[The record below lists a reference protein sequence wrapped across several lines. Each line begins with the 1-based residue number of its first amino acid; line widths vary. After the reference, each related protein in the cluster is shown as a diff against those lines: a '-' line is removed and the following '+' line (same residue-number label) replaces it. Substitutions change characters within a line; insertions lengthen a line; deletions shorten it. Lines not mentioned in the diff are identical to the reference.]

1 MVIKGE
7 KKMAI
12 YENMHELIG
21 NTPMVKLSTINKEIT
36 SEIFAKLEF
45 YNPAGSVK
53 DRVGKYMIADAEE
66 KGLLKPGYTIV
77 EGTAGNTGLGIAF
90 AALNKGY
97 RVIFVVPDKFS
108 IEKQQLMMALGAE
121 IINTPRADGMLGASA
136 KAEELLKEIPNSI
149 SLKQFKNM
157 SNPKAHYETTGPEIY
172 NDMDGTIDY
181 VVMGAGSGG
190 TFSGV
195 VKYLKEQNPEIKAV
209 LADPVG
215 STIGGGE
222 HADYNIEGIGND
234 FVADTMDITL
244 VDKVIKVNDEE
255 AFNGARELASKEG
268 IVAGSSSG
276 AAFAAAKKLAEEVD
290 GARIV
295 IVLPDRG
302 DRYFSTGLWQR

>member
-97 RVIFVVPDKFS
+97 RIIFVVPDKFS

-172 NDMDGTIDY
+172 KDMDGTIDY

-190 TFSGV
+190 TSSGV

>member
-1 MVIKGE
+1 
-7 KKMAI
+7 MAI

>member
-1 MVIKGE
+1 MQLIEEQK
-7 KKMAI
+7 
-12 YENMHELIG
+12 ENPMISMHELIG

-172 NDMDGTIDY
+172 KDMDGTIDY

-302 DRYFSTGLWQR
+302 DRYFSTGLWQQ

>member
-1 MVIKGE
+1 
-7 KKMAI
+7 MAI

-172 NDMDGTIDY
+172 KDMDGKIDY

-195 VKYLKEQNPEIKAV
+195 VKYLKEQNPQIKAV

-276 AAFAAAKKLAEEVD
+276 AAFAAAKKLAKEVD